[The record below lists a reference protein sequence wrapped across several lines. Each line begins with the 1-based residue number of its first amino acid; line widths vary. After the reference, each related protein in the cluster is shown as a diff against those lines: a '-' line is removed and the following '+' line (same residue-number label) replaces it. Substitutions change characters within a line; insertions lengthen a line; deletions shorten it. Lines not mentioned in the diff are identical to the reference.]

1 MQFVVN
7 GPDIPDALLQAHE
20 EGRVVFFCGAG
31 ISSQAG
37 LPSFKGLVEQIYNE
51 CGETRTHIEEN
62 TYQNGQFDATL
73 DLLER
78 RITGGRL
85 TVRRALAKVLKPDYS
100 KEGAM
105 ETHTALLRLALNRDD
120 TLRLVTTNFDRIF
133 HDAAISIDRSFESFA
148 APMLP
153 VPKRS
158 RWDGLVFIHGLL
170 SEHSDDTQ
178 LNQLVVTSGDFGL
191 AYLTERWAA
200 RFMSEVFRNYSVC
213 FIGYGINDPVLRY
226 MMDALAADRMMGE
239 VVPKAWAFGSVEPG
253 LENETSSE
261 WDAKGV
267 TSILYEVPADT
278 HDHSALHQSLH
289 AWAETYRDGVQGK
302 EAIVVKHASNQPM
315 ESTQQD
321 NFVGRMLWALADK
334 SGLPAKRF
342 AEYDPAP
349 PLDWLL
355 GPLCQESFDQTDLNR
370 FGTLPS
376 DIDHQQLCFSLV
388 RRPASYHQA
397 PWMQFVSQ
405 VNSECQFDDVMFELA
420 RWLTRHLNDPR
431 LIIWLA
437 ERGGRINHRLHFLI
451 DSALEN
457 YAKLE
462 HDENSSEFNAIRS
475 RSPMAIPNNVM
486 KKLWRLMLSG
496 HVKSDHTTDIYNWH
510 NRLKSEGLTTILRLE
525 LRELLAPKVTLKEPF
540 RLSVSEPI
548 KIDDVTRVG
557 QVVNWELVL
566 RADHVRAAL
575 QDLASPHWKASL
587 HSLLEEF
594 QLLLKDA
601 LDLARELDGAEDYY
615 DRSTWDL
622 PSISEHWQNHGYHDW
637 VLLIELLRDA
647 WIDVN
652 SQDKDRGSRIAQSWF
667 ELPYPTFKRLAFFAA
682 SYDGCINPDRWVA
695 WLLEDERWWLW
706 SSDISRERFRL
717 LVLQGRHLQPQSQAH
732 LEEAILAGPPRKMYQ
747 EDIDDDRW
755 QSKVDRAVWLQLSKL
770 RSSRL
775 TLGEA
780 ASKQLGRLSTAEP
793 GWHLEDNE
801 SDEFSTW
808 MSGTGDPDYEDNI
821 TRDKAPREL
830 DKLVDWLLKSPSTVK
845 PFHEDDWDDV
855 CRSNFSLSF
864 DGLREL
870 AKRNVWPAERWRV
883 ALNVW
888 SEETLIASSW
898 KCAAPL
904 VLSIPDSVIMQ
915 ITHNITGWMKSAS
928 KGIAQHEH
936 IMLELCSRILGLDVA
951 SESGITTNGQ
961 PIDDPVLSAIN
972 HPIGHVTEALINV
985 WFSRKPKDSELLPQD
1000 IEPLF
1005 TALCDTETNRF
1016 RHGRVLLGSRL
1027 LTFYRVD
1034 KEWTKQHLLKLFSW
1048 EYAVEAKSVW
1058 EGFLWSP
1065 RLYLPLMISFK
1076 QEFLAS
1082 AKNYNELGKHKE
1094 QFAIFLT
1101 HAILNQVEGYTDEEF
1116 RESLASLPVDGLE
1129 YSAQALA
1136 QTLEGAAD
1144 RREDYWR
1151 NRIQPFWQKY
1161 WPKSQELLSASIARS
1176 LTRLIIATGSE
1187 FPTAQQTLKNW
1198 LQPIDHPHFEMKK
1211 LNEAGHC
1218 NQFPDETLLLL
1229 DALFDNQRWAPRE
1242 LGPLLQDIAQANLEL
1257 QNDNRFRRLRDFMRT
1272 RQL

>member
-7 GPDIPDALLQAHE
+7 GPDLPDALLQAHE

-31 ISSQAG
+31 ISNQAG
-37 LPSFKGLVEQIYNE
+37 LPGFKGLVEQIYDE
-51 CGETRTHIEEN
+51 CGVTLTPIEEN
-62 TYQNGQFDATL
+62 TFQNGQFDATL

-85 TVRRALAKVLKPDYS
+85 SVRRALATVLKPDYS
-100 KEGAM
+100 RKGAM
-105 ETHTALLRLALNRDD
+105 ETHTALLRLALNRDN

-133 HDAAISIDRSFESFA
+133 HAAASAIDQSFESFA

-178 LNQLVVTSGDFGL
+178 LHQLVVTSGDFGL

-239 VVPKAWAFGSVEPG
+239 VVPQAWAFGSVEPG
-253 LENETSSE
+253 LEHETSSE

-267 TSILYEVPADT
+267 TSILYEVPAGT

-315 ESTQQD
+315 ESTEQD

-355 GPLCQESFDQTDLNR
+355 GPLCDESFDQTDLNR
-370 FGTLPS
+370 FGILPG
-376 DIDHQQLCFSLV
+376 DIDHQQLTFSSV
-388 RRPASYHQA
+388 RRPASHHKA

-405 VNSECQFDDVMFELA
+405 GNSECQFDDVMLQLA
-420 RWLTRHLNDPR
+420 IWLTRHINDPR

-437 ERGGRINHRLHFLI
+437 KRGGKIHNHLHLLI

-462 HDENSSEFNAIRS
+462 QDENSSEINAIRS
-475 RSPMAIPNNVM
+475 RSPMAVPNVVM
-486 KKLWRLMLSG
+486 RKLWRLMLSG

-510 NRLKSEGLTTILRLE
+510 DRLKSEGLTTTLRLE

-540 RLSVSEPI
+540 RLRVNEPI
-548 KIDDVTRVG
+548 KIDDATSVE

-566 RADHVRAAL
+566 RSDHVRAAL
-575 QDLASPHWKASL
+575 QDLAGPHWKASL
-587 HSLLEEF
+587 PSLLEEF

-622 PSISEHWQNHGYHDW
+622 PSISEHRQNRGYHDW

-647 WIDVN
+647 WIDVYG
-652 SQDKDRGSRIAQSWF
+652 QDRDRSSRIAQAWF

-682 SYDGCINPDRWVA
+682 SQDDCIHPNQWVA
-695 WLLEDERWWLW
+695 WLLEDEGWWLW
-706 SSDISRERFRL
+706 SNNTGRERFRL
-717 LVLQGRHLQPQSQAH
+717 LVLQGQHLQPQSQSQ
-732 LEEAILAGPPRKMYQ
+732 LEEAILAGPPRKMYR
-747 EDIDDDRW
+747 EDIDADRW
-755 QSKVDRAVWLQLSKL
+755 RSIVDRSIWLQLSKL
-770 RSSRL
+770 RSSGI

-780 ASKQLGRLSTAEP
+780 ASVRLERISTAEP
-793 GWHLEDNE
+793 AWHLEENE

-821 TRDKAPREL
+821 TRDIAPREL
-830 DKLVDWLLKSPSTVK
+830 DLLVDWLLKPPSNEQI
-845 PFHEDDWDDV
+845 FHETNWEDV
-855 CRSNFSLSF
+855 CRSDFPLSF
-864 DGLREL
+864 DALGEL
-870 AKRNVWPAERWRV
+870 AKRHEWPAERWRI

-888 SEETLIASSW
+888 SEEALIASSW
-898 KCAAPL
+898 ERVAPL
-904 VLSIPDSVIMQ
+904 LPSIPDSLFLQ
-915 ITHNITGWMKSAS
+915 ITHNITGWIKSAS
-928 KGIAQHEH
+928 KGISQHEQ
-936 IMLELCSRILGLDVA
+936 IMLETCSRILGLDLSA
-951 SESGITTNGQ
+951 EPGITTNGQ

-972 HPIGHVTEALINV
+972 HPIGHVAEALTNV
-985 WFSRKPKDSELLPQD
+985 WFSRKPEDNELLPQE
-1000 IEPLF
+1000 IEPHF
-1005 TALCDTETNRF
+1005 TALCDTEIARF
-1016 RHGRVLLGSRL
+1016 RHGRVLLGARL
-1027 LTFYRVD
+1027 ITFYRVD

-1048 EYAVEAKSVW
+1048 ENAVEAKSVW

-1076 QEFLAS
+1076 QEFLDS
-1082 AKNYNELGKHKE
+1082 ANNYNELGKHKE
-1094 QFAIFLT
+1094 QFALFLT

-1129 YSAQALA
+1129 YSAQALVQA
-1136 QTLEGAAD
+1136 LEGAAD

-1151 NRIQPFWQKY
+1151 NRIQPFWQIY
-1161 WPKSQELLSASIARS
+1161 WPKSRDLLSPSIARS
-1176 LTRLIIATGSE
+1176 LTRLVIAAGSE
-1187 FPTAQQTLKNW
+1187 FPTALKTLINW
-1198 LQPIDHPHFEMKK
+1198 LQPIDHPHFEMRK
-1211 LNEAGHC
+1211 LRESGHC
-1218 NQFPDETLLLL
+1218 NQFPDDTLLLL
-1229 DALFDNQRWAPRE
+1229 EALFDDQQWAPRE
-1242 LGPLLQDIAQANLEL
+1242 LGPCLEDIAQAKPEL
-1257 QNDNRFRRLRDFMRT
+1257 SDDQRYRRLHDYSRR
-1272 RQL
+1272 RQM